1 MCYTCLNY
9 WQIFSD
15 NSSELLKRRSFFL
28 NYTYSNHDYDALVN
42 VDDEELNMLTIE
54 VLHIVCTTFLII
66 VQTVRW
72 LPPGGKFHQ
81 DSDICFSE
89 LEKQSSC
96 VAATNIVFEK
106 DFANSDGLHREK
118 PNPNNIALEGIILF

>member
-15 NSSELLKRRSFFL
+15 DSSELLKRRSFFL

-66 VQTVRW
+66 V
-72 LPPGGKFHQ
+72 
-81 DSDICFSE
+81 
-89 LEKQSSC
+89 
-96 VAATNIVFEK
+96 
-106 DFANSDGLHREK
+106 
-118 PNPNNIALEGIILF
+118 